1 MHRNARGHILDRS
14 GRRAGEIDRRTLG
27 ASARELTNKTA
38 EVKSLAQQTAC
49 RGAPTASVGVRS
61 RLPTR

>member
-1 MHRNARGHILDRS
+1 MPEAISLIAAAEELAKSIEELSAQTH
-14 GRRAGEIDRRTLG
+14 
-27 ASARELTNKTA
+27 SARELTNKTA